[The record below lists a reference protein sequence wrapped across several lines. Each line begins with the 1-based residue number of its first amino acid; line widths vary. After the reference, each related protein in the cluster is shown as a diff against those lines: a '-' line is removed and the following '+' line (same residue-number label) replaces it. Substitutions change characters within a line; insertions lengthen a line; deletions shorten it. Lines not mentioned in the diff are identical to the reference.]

1 MNNTPT
7 PEELSI
13 LFNRILTL
21 EILVSSIFDELV
33 EKKLIEVENV
43 DEKVQMNVDKLNE
56 QIKKISNISDNLN
69 LNMFMSGQVG
79 EA

>member
-1 MNNTPT
+1 MSNTQT

-33 EKKLIEVENV
+33 EKKIIEAENV
-43 DEKVQMNVDKLNE
+43 DEKVQMNVEKLNE
-56 QIKKISNISDNLN
+56 QIKKINNISDNLN